1 MALDYS
7 GLLTRGGLNVGGRAL
22 GIANQVQDLKARQF
36 GLAQAQEEANYL
48 NQQRQAQQ
56 AAQQQKADLV
66 SQAQELYRQG
76 DINAIA
82 DFSIANPEL
91 AKQIFNAQGYTQ
103 AEDMRRISNRFAN
116 VYASQDPIATLQQ
129 EVEVGEAQGLDMS
142 DSRAILESGISGEEI
157 RKLAGMTLASVDPN
171 RQQAIAKAGGQ
182 YQQVKTDK
190 GPASVQELNEY
201 KAMPDGP
208 LKEAYGRKIGLITK
222 EGFELNQAA
231 MKLIE
236 TADNDY
242 RASMDSAGS
251 YENLAMQFENL
262 DSRGG
267 VVGNAVEKIKEIT
280 GEQDAVTSLKKKYA
294 SIVNKEVMSSL
305 PPGAASDKD
314 IDFAK
319 QGFLLSSANP
329 KEIASFLRGLS
340 KLQKAKAL
348 YSEWRSNYISEK
360 GTPRD
365 ITNEWNKYKKSDEYK
380 QRFKEV
386 TEQES
391 RSDEVETQEGKLN
404 FSTYSDEDLLN
415 G

>member
-56 AAQQQKADLV
+56 AAQQQQADLV

-91 AKQIFNAQGYTQ
+91 AKQIFSAQGYTQ

-182 YQQVKTDK
+182 SEIKPMTAYERESIRVRDEANKIRSLEAEEKALDRQISREQNELKK
-190 GPASVQELNEY
+190 QELQLKLDKVKSDRE
-201 KAMPDGP
+201 KAE
-208 LKEAYGRKIGLITK
+208 KESKFQAENAIATFDNSLNTIDKIIASPGFSAAVGSRLPFVDSLPGGAAQETIGLIETLQSQN
-222 EGFELNQAA
+222 FLNQIEKMKGLGALSNAEGEKVASAIGSLNRDMSEKAFRRSLDDIKSFLEKGKKAA
-231 MKLIE
+231 MKKYGVAESESVEAQGE
-236 TADNDY
+236 TINWAD
-242 RASMDSAGS
+242 
-251 YENLAMQFENL
+251 L
-262 DSRGG
+262 
-267 VVGNAVEKIKEIT
+267 
-280 GEQDAVTSLKKKYA
+280 
-294 SIVNKEVMSSL
+294 
-305 PPGAASDKD
+305 
-314 IDFAK
+314 
-319 QGFLLSSANP
+319 
-329 KEIASFLRGLS
+329 
-340 KLQKAKAL
+340 
-348 YSEWRSNYISEK
+348 
-360 GTPRD
+360 
-365 ITNEWNKYKKSDEYK
+365 
-380 QRFKEV
+380 
-386 TEQES
+386 
-391 RSDEVETQEGKLN
+391 
-404 FSTYSDEDLLN
+404 
-415 G
+415 